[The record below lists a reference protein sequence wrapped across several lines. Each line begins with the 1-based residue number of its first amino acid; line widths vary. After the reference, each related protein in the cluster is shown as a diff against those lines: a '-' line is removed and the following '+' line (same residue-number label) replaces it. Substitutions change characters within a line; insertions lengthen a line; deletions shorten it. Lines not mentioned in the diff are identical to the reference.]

1 MSTVEEIKSA
11 IEKLSL
17 EDRARLERMLHGWV
31 DDPWDQQMASDAA
44 AGRFQ
49 SVLAEVDREID
60 EGRLRDLP

>member
-1 MSTVEEIKSA
+1 MSTLEEIKSA
-11 IEKLSL
+11 IERLSL

-31 DDPWDQQMASDAA
+31 DDEWDRQIASDAA

-49 SVLAEVDREID
+49 SILAEVDREID